1 MPLKFNYQRTLQ
13 AVSVL
18 LRRSGPSKSD
28 NYMRLIKLLY
38 IADRESLK
46 ETGRPITGD
55 SVVAMERGP
64 VLSHVLGLIKGQS
77 FNSPDWEKFI
87 VQENYNI
94 RLINDPGNEELC
106 PYEIKKLQE
115 VWDRYRSK
123 DEWDMVE
130 ITHELPEWKK
140 NDPGNSAKKIPLA
153 DILEAVGRID
163 ALEEIERQANESVAL
178 DSFFAE

>member
-94 RLINDPGNEELC
+94 RLINDPGNEEIC
-106 PYEIKKLQE
+106 PYEIKKLQ
-115 VWDRYRSK
+115 
-123 DEWDMVE
+123 
-130 ITHELPEWKK
+130 
-140 NDPGNSAKKIPLA
+140 
-153 DILEAVGRID
+153 
-163 ALEEIERQANESVAL
+163 
-178 DSFFAE
+178 